1 MSLRVLVN
9 ALASVLAKWSE
20 LGTEFGFTPNDLNGI
35 RQGKPQSSVTDW
47 LTDMLDKKMNKS
59 PEFEWGDVIQ
69 ALVQIGSGPLAES
82 IQREHCPQG
91 EEIRATTVH
100 GLLLYNN

>member
-9 ALASVLAKWSE
+9 VLASVSAKWPE
-20 LGTEFGFTPNDLNGI
+20 LGTEFGFTRNDLDGI

-47 LTDMLDKKMNKS
+47 LTDMLDKKMKRS
-59 PEFEWGDVIQ
+59 PEFGWSDVIQ
-69 ALVQIGSGPLAES
+69 ALVQIGYVALAES

-100 GLLLYNN
+100 

>member
-9 ALASVLAKWSE
+9 VLASVSAKWPE
-20 LGTEFGFTPNDLNGI
+20 LGTEFGFTPNDLDGI

-47 LTDMLDKKMNKS
+47 LTDMLDKKMKRS
-59 PEFEWGDVIQ
+59 PEFGWSDVIQ
-69 ALVQIGSGPLAES
+69 ALVQIGCGALAES

-100 GLLLYNN
+100 GLLL